1 MIWNKKPV
9 VGTEVRHLNEQYGI
23 DLLTASIM
31 ARREITSAEQVKFLV
46 EKELTW
52 LHNPFLFDDME
63 TTVDRI
69 LDAKSEGERV
79 RIYGDRD
86 VDGITSTA
94 LLFLELQGMG
104 IEASCRLPEGD
115 EPYGLTQAGV
125 DEAHRDGVTLIVT
138 VDSGISNLE
147 EIASAGRLGIDVIVL
162 DHHLGGEEL
171 PPALAIINPK
181 LAGSGYPFEHLAG
194 VGVVAKVIWA
204 LRFAQTPFYGEEFI
218 LAHAQPGN
226 DTTIIQ
232 AMRVQNL
239 LVIDQVIEEIN
250 SGLIKADQSKAF
262 AFLASGLP
270 IFVLDEATERS
281 QLKNAFGRAV
291 DIHLTDLRPNF
302 EAALPIVRGKG
313 LFALSKLSRA
323 ARYSSHQDDEL
334 AVLFSLFTAYV
345 YKSHPS
351 LDSGYEEILDLVA
364 IGTIADLMPMEDE
377 NRILVQRGL
386 KVLNKGQRT
395 ALIPLFT
402 AQNLLGKVLSASDI
416 SWQISPPI
424 NASGRMG
431 RPTVA
436 LDLLLSENLG
446 QAELLTGELLSMN
459 KERQRLGQEGWE
471 RILPMAQESFEATG
485 SKMVVINDKEISRGI
500 TGVMAN
506 RLLRHFNAPALVIA
520 HSEEGRISGS
530 LRSTDAFHARD
541 FLSTFSDLLL
551 DFGGH
556 ACAGGFSAEER
567 NLDPLL
573 KRIHDRLDEMDCPE
587 EAVGEVSID
596 CTLPARYMSP
606 AMIEV
611 VEFFEP
617 YGEKNP
623 PLVMHIEGARI
634 DAIQSLSNKS
644 GGANHLKLTLSYG
657 EYRWPALYWE
667 SGERQGK
674 DFDTGSLVDVVFRL
688 GRNYFRNQESLQLV
702 VIDIK
707 ASGDA

>member
-9 VGTEVRHLNEQYGI
+9 ASSLVRQLNEQYGI
-23 DLLTASIM
+23 DMITASIM

-63 TTVDRI
+63 TVVERI
-69 LDAKSEGERV
+69 LDARTEGERV

-94 LLFLELQGMG
+94 LLHLELSALG
-104 IEASCRLPEGD
+104 IDVSHRLPEGD
-115 EPYGLTQAGV
+115 EPYGLSRSGV
-125 DEAHRDGVTLIVT
+125 DEAHRDGVTLIIT
-138 VDSGISNLE
+138 VDSGISNID
-147 EIASAGRLGIDVIVL
+147 EISWARELGIDVIVL
-162 DHHLGGEEL
+162 DHHIGGESL
-171 PPALAIINPK
+171 PPAIAIINPK

-204 LRFAQTPFYGEEFI
+204 LRYAQTPFYGQEFI

-226 DTTIIQ
+226 DTVIIQ
-232 AMRVQNL
+232 AMRVENL

-250 SGLIKADQSKAF
+250 PGLIKVDQSKAF
-262 AFLASGLP
+262 AFLATGLP
-270 IFVLDEATERS
+270 ILVLDEATERA
-281 QLKNAFGRAV
+281 QLKSAFGTAV
-291 DIHLTDLRPNF
+291 DIHLTDLRGNF
-302 EAALPIVRGKG
+302 ESVLPIVKGKG
-313 LFALSKLSRA
+313 LFALSKISRA
-323 ARYSSHQDDEL
+323 ARYSPHGNDEL
-334 AVLFSLFTAYV
+334 AVLFSLFTAYTF
-345 YKSHPS
+345 KAHPS

-395 ALIPLFT
+395 ALVPLFT
-402 AQNLLGKVLSASDI
+402 AQNLLGKVLSSSDI

-431 RPTVA
+431 RPSVA
-436 LDLLLSENLG
+436 LNLLLSQTLG
-446 QAELLTGELLSMN
+446 EAELLTSELLAMN

-471 RILPMAQESFEATG
+471 RILPLAQDSFEATG
-485 SKMVVINDKEISRGI
+485 SKMVIVNDPEISRGI

-506 RLLRHFNAPALVIA
+506 RLLRHFGAPALVIA
-520 HSEEGRISGS
+520 HGEEGRVSGS
-530 LRSTDAFHARD
+530 LRSTERFHARD
-541 FLSTFSDLLL
+541 FLSNYSDLLL

-556 ACAGGFSAEER
+556 ACAGGFSANEE
-567 NLDPLL
+567 NLETLL
-573 KRIHDRLDEMDCPE
+573 KRMDSLLDEMDCPE
-587 EAVGEVSID
+587 EETGEVTID
-596 CTLPARYMSP
+596 CTLPPKYMSP

-623 PLVMHIEGARI
+623 TLVMHIEGARI
-634 DAIQSLSNKS
+634 DAIQQLSNKS
-644 GGANHLKLTLSYG
+644 GGAHHLKLTLAYG

-667 SGERQGK
+667 SGDRQGK

-707 ASGDA
+707 ESATP